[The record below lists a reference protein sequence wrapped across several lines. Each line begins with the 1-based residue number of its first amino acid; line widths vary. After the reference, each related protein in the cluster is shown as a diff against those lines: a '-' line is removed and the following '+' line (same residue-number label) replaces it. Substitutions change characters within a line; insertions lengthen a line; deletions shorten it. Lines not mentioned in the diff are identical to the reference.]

1 VTNAIALTEGIL
13 RYLPRRLPMTTTAS
27 SDTCD
32 NCLRSISNHRPWCA
46 QVKTTPPPKEG
57 DIVDHPLLGPTP
69 ILSVYSRQ
77 MAIADGTLVD
87 CTHDILDQI
96 NREAGLK
103 FDVAMTATAFTR
115 YVDVSDLT
123 SQEDIGK
130 RYRDVVIAFRHA
142 ALQAEDESELTFRF
156 VCLPNG
162 EGYLDNERI
171 GFRPEYRLATL
182 KAICHSG
189 DRGEPCLTIMLP
201 DED

>member
-1 VTNAIALTEGIL
+1 
-13 RYLPRRLPMTTTAS
+13 
-27 SDTCD
+27 
-32 NCLRSISNHRPWCA
+32 
-46 QVKTTPPPKEG
+46 
-57 DIVDHPLLGPTP
+57 
-69 ILSVYSRQ
+69 
-77 MAIADGTLVD
+77 MAIGDGTLVD
-87 CTHDILDQI
+87 CTHDIFDQI

-123 SQEDIGK
+123 GQEEIGK
-130 RYRDVVIAFRHA
+130 RYRDLVIAFRHA
-142 ALQAEDESELTFRF
+142 ALQAEDEPELTFRF

-162 EGYLDNERI
+162 DGYLDNERI

-182 KAICHSG
+182 KVICHSG

>member
-1 VTNAIALTEGIL
+1 
-13 RYLPRRLPMTTTAS
+13 MTTTAS
-27 SDTCD
+27 SNLCD
-32 NCLRSISNHRPWCA
+32 NCLRSVSNHRPWCA

-77 MAIADGTLVD
+77 MAIDDGTLVD
-87 CTHDILDQI
+87 CTHDVFDQI

-123 SQEDIGK
+123 GLEDVSN
-130 RYRDVVIAFRHA
+130 RYRDLVIAFRHA
-142 ALQAEDESELTFRF
+142 ALQAEDEPELTFRF

-162 EGYLDNERI
+162 DGYLDNERI
-171 GFRPEYRLATL
+171 SFRPEYRLATL